1 MDEFLSALWKA
12 LPAIMSTL
20 AGYLVYKL
28 KLVDQK
34 RELEAKKT
42 QKLLDTIQ
50 LNLKGTRTAL
60 QCIPSAPVKTQT
72 GTIVRTVCLTL
83 ALINQLLV
91 AAGYKALP
99 ISDDQVNTVISTCI
113 TIGVSLWTWWKN
125 NSFTKAAI
133 KADQTLRD
141 IKNG

>member
-1 MDEFLSALWKA
+1 MDENKTDVTEVTQTTEASENQA
-12 LPAIMSTL
+12 
-20 AGYLVYKL
+20 
-28 KLVDQK
+28 DQNVSLTP
-34 RELEAKKT
+34 ET
-42 QKLLDTIQ
+42 T
-50 LNLKGTRTAL
+50 T
-60 QCIPSAPVKTQT
+60 PSAPVKTQT

>member
-1 MDEFLSALWKA
+1 MDENKTNVTDVTTASDTDQNVELTPTE
-12 LPAIMSTL
+12 PA
-20 AGYLVYKL
+20 
-28 KLVDQK
+28 
-34 RELEAKKT
+34 
-42 QKLLDTIQ
+42 
-50 LNLKGTRTAL
+50 
-60 QCIPSAPVKTQT
+60 APVKTQT